1 LLVYACAHEISLK
14 YLFPEKKMSSK
25 YVVKKYQE
33 CNTFCVTNFFP
44 LNFKILSNKKY
55 QIYTLES

>member
-1 LLVYACAHEISLK
+1 MLVPTKYHWNIYFQKKNTLEICW
-14 YLFPEKKMSSK
+14 
-25 YVVKKYQE
+25 KKYQE

-55 QIYTLES
+55 QICTLES